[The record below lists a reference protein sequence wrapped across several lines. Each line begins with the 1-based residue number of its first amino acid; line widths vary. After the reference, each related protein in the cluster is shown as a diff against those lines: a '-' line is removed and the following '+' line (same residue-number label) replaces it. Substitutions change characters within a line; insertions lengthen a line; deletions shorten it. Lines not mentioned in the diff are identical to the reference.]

1 MIRMPRRAS
10 ASSARKEARELST
23 CTQKLL
29 KAQKT
34 IAASVRIRMTQ
45 RPVTIPP
52 AMRRRNSDGAEVF

>member
-23 CTQKLL
+23 WTQKLL
-29 KAQKT
+29 NAQKT
-34 IAASVRIRMTQ
+34 MAASVRIRMTQ
-45 RPVTIPP
+45 RAVTIPP